1 MRNGLKNTAIGQNG
15 PRTSAVSILLGL
27 LFVVVVGCNPEGSKN
42 DREVDVVD
50 NELRTPDSVVEPDAK
65 SIRFSALTGSSPE
78 WGPVPEKKL
87 YATNS
92 LLGQVAPDLVVAEWI
107 GSEPNCDGKFVL
119 IDFWATW
126 CPPCRK
132 AIPELN
138 EYAAHFA
145 EDLVVIGISDEP
157 VDKINAMTEPK
168 IEYFSGTD
176 PEGSTKKVVGVEGI
190 PHVLL
195 VDPAGKVCWQGFP
208 GLEGHELTADVI
220 QQKIDAFGNQ

>member
-1 MRNGLKNTAIGQNG
+1 MRCGEQNR
-15 PRTSAVSILLGL
+15 PIDRTGAGAGTLRCILAGL
-27 LFVVVVGCNPEGSKN
+27 LIVAIAGCKPEATESE
-42 DREVDVVD
+42 RVVD
-50 NELRTPDSVVEPDAK
+50 SVAPTPADIVK
-65 SIRFSALTGSSPE
+65 SEGKTLPFSTLSGTSPE
-78 WGPVPEKKL
+78 WGPAPDKQL
-87 YATNS
+87 YASNS

-107 GSEPNCDGKFVL
+107 GSEPNIEGKFVL

-138 EYAAHFA
+138 EYATHFA

-157 VDKINAMTEPK
+157 VDKITAMAEPK
-168 IEYFSGTD
+168 IEYYSATD
-176 PEGSTKKVVGVEGI
+176 TEGSTKKVLGVQGI

-208 GLEGHELTADVI
+208 GLEGHELTMDVI
-220 QQKIDAFGNQ
+220 QQKIDAFRNQ

>member
-1 MRNGLKNTAIGQNG
+1 MCHRSKNAAIVENG
-15 PRTSAVSILLGL
+15 PRTSAVNILLGL
-27 LFVVVVGCNPEGSKN
+27 LIVVVVGCNPEGSKN
-42 DREVDVVD
+42 EREVDVVD
-50 NELRTPDSVVEPDAK
+50 NELRTP
-65 SIRFSALTGSSPE
+65 E
-78 WGPVPEKKL
+78 WGPAPEKKL

-92 LLGQVAPDLVVAEWI
+92 LLGQVAPDLIVREWI
-107 GSEPNCDGKFVL
+107 GPEPNCDGKFVL

-138 EYAAHFA
+138 EYSKHFA
-145 EDLVVIGISDEP
+145 ENLVVIGISDES
-157 VDKINAMTEPK
+157 VDDINAMAEPK

-176 PEGSTKKVVGVEGI
+176 PEANTKNIVGVEGI

-208 GLEGHELTADVI
+208 GLEGHELTMDVI
-220 QQKIDAFGNQ
+220 QQKIDAFRNQ